1 MRIALLTAEYPPQPG
16 GVGDYTY
23 RLALALADHAH
34 NPAVLTNVP
43 ALAGVAASS
52 LAPEQPP
59 RVLRQIGGWDW
70 RCWRDTIAALDTL
83 RPAVLHIQYQ
93 TGAYAMHPAIN
104 LLPWR
109 LRALPHRP
117 AVVVTFHDLREP
129 YLFPKAGGV
138 RRWVTLRLARDADHV
153 IATNNDDAAALL
165 AAGVQPSGRITT
177 IPIGS
182 NIPVAPPPGYE
193 RAVWRAALGI
203 HPDELVVAY
212 FGLLSH
218 SKGVD
223 LLLDALHHL
232 QAPAMPPIR
241 LLLIGGAATAPQDR
255 AYAASVHQQ
264 IDRLCLGE
272 RVIVTGHVE
281 PAAVSA
287 HLLASDMV
295 ALPFR
300 GGASL
305 RSGSLLAALS
315 HGAAVVTTS
324 TAAPYHPIPT
334 PATAHPIAGEH
345 LLLVPAEDST
355 ALAAALQRLA
365 ADSALRARLGSSAQ
379 ALAAQFSWAAIAQR
393 HAQAYR
399 SLAPHHRMTIIKS
412 RNHTHPTQ
420 GGDTG
425 V

>member
-16 GVGDYTY
+16 GVGDYTH
-23 RLALALADHAH
+23 RLALALADYAH
-34 NPAVLTNVP
+34 DPAVLTGLSP
-43 ALAGVAASS
+43 DLAALPSEQA
-52 LAPEQPP
+52 QPP
-59 RVLRQIGGWDW
+59 RVLRQIGGWGW

-117 AVVVTFHDLREP
+117 AVVVTFHDLLEP
-129 YLFPKAGGV
+129 YLFPKAAHV

-153 IATNNDDAAALL
+153 IATNDDDAAALL
-165 AAGVQPSGRITT
+165 AAGVQPPDRIAT

-182 NIPVAPPPGYE
+182 NIPVAPPPGYQ
-193 RAVWRAALGI
+193 RAAWRAELGI

-232 QAPAMPPIR
+232 QEPGMPPTR

-255 AYAASVHQQ
+255 AYAASVHKQ
-264 IDRLCLGE
+264 IDRLGLGK
-272 RVIVTGHVE
+272 RVIVTGHIE
-281 PAAVSA
+281 PATVSA
-287 HLLASDMV
+287 HLLASDIV

-300 GGASL
+300 RGASL
-305 RSGSLLAALS
+305 RSGSLLAALN

-324 TAAPYHPIPT
+324 TAAQRHTIPAPT
-334 PATAHPIAGEH
+334 TARPVDGEH

-355 ALAAALQRLA
+355 ALAAALRRLA
-365 ADSALRARLGSSAQ
+365 ADSALRERLGSEAQ
-379 ALAAQFSWAAIAQR
+379 ALAAHFSWEAIARR
-393 HAQAYR
+393 HAQVYR
-399 SLAPHHRMTIIKS
+399 SL
-412 RNHTHPTQ
+412 
-420 GGDTG
+420 
-425 V
+425 

>member
-1 MRIALLTAEYPPQPG
+1 MRIVLLTAEYPPQPG
-16 GVGDYTY
+16 GVGDYTH
-23 RLALALADHAH
+23 RLALALADDAHA
-34 NPAVLTNVP
+34 PAVLTGASTGSASP
-43 ALAGVAASS
+43 LLAH
-52 LAPEQPP
+52 EQPP
-59 RVLRQIGGWDW
+59 RVLRQIGGWGW

-93 TGAYAMHPAIN
+93 TGAYSMHPAIN

-117 AVVVTFHDLREP
+117 AVAVTFHDLLEP
-129 YLFPKAGGV
+129 YLFPKAGRV

-153 IATNNDDAAALL
+153 IATNDEDAAALL
-165 AAGVQPSGRITT
+165 AAGVQPPDRITT

-182 NIPVAPPPGYE
+182 NIPVAPPPGYD
-193 RAVWRAALGI
+193 RAAWRAELGI
-203 HPDELVVAY
+203 RPDDLVVAY

-218 SKGVD
+218 NKGID
-223 LLLDALHHL
+223 LLLDALSHL
-232 QAPAMPPIR
+232 HEPTVPPMR

-255 AYAASVHQQ
+255 AYADAVRQQ
-264 IDRLCLGE
+264 IDHLHLSE

-287 HLLASDMV
+287 HLLASDIV

-324 TAAPYHPIPT
+324 TAAQRHTLPAPI
-334 PATAHPIAGEH
+334 TARPVDGEH
-345 LLLVPAEDST
+345 LLLVPAEDSA
-355 ALAAALQRLA
+355 ALAAALRRLA
-365 ADSALRARLGSSAQ
+365 ADSALRARLGSGAQ
-379 ALAAQFSWAAIAQR
+379 ALAAHFSWEAIARR
-393 HAQAYR
+393 H
-399 SLAPHHRMTIIKS
+399 
-412 RNHTHPTQ
+412 TQ
-420 GGDTG
+420 
-425 V
+425 VYQSF